1 MFTYK
6 LKIVSAGVQKETV
19 VKKKI
24 STMQFSKNLV
34 FTEQGWKLH
43 IFPTQLH
50 WCSLYS
56 LIRAVGRS
64 ENPWGRCLVEVIK
77 CGGDSLAP
85 PLQLE

>member
-1 MFTYK
+1 
-6 LKIVSAGVQKETV
+6 
-19 VKKKI
+19 
-24 STMQFSKNLV
+24 MQISKNLV

-64 ENPWGRCLVEVIK
+64 ENPWGRGLGEVIK
-77 CGGDSLAP
+77 CGGYSLAP
-85 PLQLE
+85 LPQ